1 MRRGRILIVVALI
14 LILCVVVGY
23 LVSRMGG
30 GGGGGGAEA
39 TPVAPDV
46 GYILIA
52 AQDIPRGAE
61 IVDGALVVAPFPADS
76 IVETMLHDK
85 AQATGFRARLD
96 IVRGLPITENMITK
110 EPGDLLG
117 SGSEA
122 AIAIPRG
129 MTAIAVPITR
139 LSSIAYALRPGDQ
152 VDVLASFLLVD
163 LDRDFQSREPND
175 TLIMLG
181 TEGENLT
188 AFVCNELKQGDKG
201 PECINPVP
209 PPFGK
214 LVTEEVSKQPLYAKP
229 QEPQRPRLVSQ
240 RLIDY
245 ATVLHVGTFTLE
257 AEEEAAANASVAA
270 AQAGGAPPAQGAQ
283 GQQATTGPVI
293 VRPDIVTLIVTPQ
306 DALALN
312 WAIKSGVDLVLTL
325 RAPGDTS
332 ADVTS
337 SVTLQYLIEN
347 YDITVPAKQPY
358 GLEPRNDDIIVP
370 ALPNDPAPVQTGP

>member
-14 LILCVVVGY
+14 LILCVVAAYFVTRG
-23 LVSRMGG
+23 LGTPDTT
-30 GGGGGGAEA
+30 AEG
-39 TPVAPDV
+39 TQLPPDV
-46 GYILIA
+46 AYIVIA

-61 IVDGALVVAPFPADS
+61 VLPEHLVEAPFPADS
-76 IVETMLHDK
+76 IVETMLTDTG
-85 AQATGFRARLD
+85 QAVGFHARLD
-96 IVRGLPITENMITK
+96 IARGLPVTQNMLTQ
-110 EPGDLLG
+110 EPGDVLG

-139 LSSIAYALRPGDQ
+139 LSSVAYALRPGDK
-152 VDVLASFLLVD
+152 VDVLATLLLVD

-188 AFVCNELKQGDKG
+188 AFICTETKQGDTG
-201 PECINPVP
+201 TDCINPVA

-214 LVTEEVSKQPLYAKP
+214 LVTEEVSQQPLYAKP

-257 AEEEAAANASVAA
+257 AEEEAAANASLSA
-270 AQAGGAPPAQGAQ
+270 AQTAGAPPAQGAQ
-283 GQQATTGPVI
+283 GQQAATGPVI

-312 WAIKSGVDLVLTL
+312 WAVKSGVDLVLTL

-332 ADVTS
+332 ADVTA

-358 GLEPRNDDIIVP
+358 GLEPRNDEFVVP
-370 ALPNDPAPVQTGP
+370 VLPNDPATSTGP